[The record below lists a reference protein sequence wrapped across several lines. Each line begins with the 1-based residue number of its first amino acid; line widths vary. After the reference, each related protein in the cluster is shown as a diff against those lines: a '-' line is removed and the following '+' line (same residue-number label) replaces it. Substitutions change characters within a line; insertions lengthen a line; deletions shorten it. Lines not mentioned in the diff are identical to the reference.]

1 MNISLIF
8 EQLSKKLKKFSD
20 NDIIMLEKGYFDIII
35 KTESQT
41 SQVITTIDFNAKM
54 IIEQLRAVKSREDAH
69 AILTDLNLTLK
80 NLEGLAS
87 ELGISYLKGE
97 SKNKLS
103 NRIIE
108 KTIGFRLNS
117 KAVRGDN

>member
-35 KTESQT
+35 KSESQT
-41 SQVITTIDFNAKM
+41 SQVITTIDFDAKM

-69 AILTDLNLTLK
+69 VVLTDLNLTLK
-80 NLEGLAS
+80 NLEVLAS